1 MGRRKQ
7 GKENEFEE
15 LQDQSSSVKNK
26 ELARVQQPRRGSQ
39 RKQNIHRRE
48 VYGKSKRADI
58 IVKAL
63 SE

>member
-1 MGRRKQ
+1 M
-7 GKENEFEE
+7 EASEFEE

-26 ELARVQQPRRGSQ
+26 ELARVQQPWRWQSEKAGDSQ
-39 RKQNIHRRE
+39 ER

-58 IVKAL
+58 IIKAL